1 MVDTEKLNSIIDA
14 SGISKTF
21 LAKKLGIS
29 RPYFYDKLNGNRE
42 FDANEIN
49 ILCKYL
55 NITKD
60 TDKVK
65 IFLTER

>member
-1 MVDTEKLNSIIDA
+1 MVDTKELEKRISD
-14 SGISKTF
+14 SGVSKTF

-29 RPYFYDKLNGNRE
+29 RPYFYDKLKGNRE

-55 NITKD
+55 NIK
-60 TDKVK
+60 TDKEKVE